1 MQKQEKRG
9 QKIDKF
15 LHLYKIFDK
24 TIIIV
29 YNERVLVIKR
39 CFMYIVDMHCDTL
52 SRVSASQGM
61 KNEYNL
67 SKNYPHLQFFA
78 HFSHTKLG
86 TAAERRRKALEAAN
100 IYLSECERLSIT
112 RVSST
117 QDVFSVSDGGI
128 TAGMFTI
135 EGGAGLF
142 ADSPELDVLYRAG
155 LRIMGIAWDRNELSS
170 SAMEIIDTGL
180 TLEGRKMIWRMAE
193 MGITLDVSHL
203 SDQAFYE
210 AFELSPLPHIA
221 THSNFRAVCD
231 HDRNL
236 TDNMAKMIAARG
248 GVIGL
253 NLCPRFL
260 SEDGY
265 ADTDD
270 ILRQVDHGLSL
281 VGDRALAFGF
291 DIDGTDG
298 KYPSGIDT
306 TRSIH
311 DQVIELL
318 ISKYPV
324 STVERIAGEN
334 VIEFLKGNLIS

>member
-1 MQKQEKRG
+1 
-9 QKIDKF
+9 
-15 LHLYKIFDK
+15 
-24 TIIIV
+24 
-29 YNERVLVIKR
+29 
-39 CFMYIVDMHCDTL
+39 MYIVDMHCDSL
-52 SRVSASQGM
+52 STVYASRGM

-67 SKNYPHLQFFA
+67 SDENPQLQFFA
-78 HFSHTKLG
+78 HFSHTG
-86 TAAERRRKALEAAN
+86 FGSAAARRRRALEAAN
-100 IYLSECERLSIT
+100 IYLSECERLSIA
-112 RVSST
+112 RVSSA
-117 QDVFSVSDGGI
+117 QDIFGVSDDGVS
-128 TAGMFTI
+128 AGMFTI
-135 EGGAGLF
+135 EGGAGLLS
-142 ADSPELDVLYRAG
+142 DSPELDVLYRAG

-221 THSNFRAVCD
+221 THSNFRSVCD

-236 TDNMAKMIAARG
+236 TDSMAKMIAARG

-253 NLCPRFL
+253 NLYPSFL
-260 SEDGY
+260 REDGY

-270 ILRQVDHGLSL
+270 ILRQVDYGLSL

-298 KYPSGIDT
+298 KYPMGIDA

-334 VIEFLKGNLIS
+334 AIEFLKDNLIS